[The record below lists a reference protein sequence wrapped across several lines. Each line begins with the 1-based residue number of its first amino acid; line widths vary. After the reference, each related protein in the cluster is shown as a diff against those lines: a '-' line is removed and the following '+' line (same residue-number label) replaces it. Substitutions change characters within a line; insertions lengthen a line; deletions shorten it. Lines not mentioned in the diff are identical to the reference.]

1 MTVTLS
7 VGAQNWI
14 PCAVALGGGR
24 QGSLPMSSFRRR
36 FGCQGEPEPAQEY
49 GEVLVDDLLWVMAE
63 ASGRRADQALG

>member
-1 MTVTLS
+1 
-7 VGAQNWI
+7 
-14 PCAVALGGGR
+14 
-24 QGSLPMSSFRRR
+24 MSSFRRR